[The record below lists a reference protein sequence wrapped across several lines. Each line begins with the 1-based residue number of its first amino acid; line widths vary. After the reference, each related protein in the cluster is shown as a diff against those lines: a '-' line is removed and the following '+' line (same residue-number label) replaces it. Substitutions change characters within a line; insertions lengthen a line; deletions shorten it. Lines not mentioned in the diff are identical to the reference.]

1 MGIFLGPRT
10 DPHLFVSSAFVL
22 HFLFQDLG
30 KTSTQGCLDPPL
42 PLHFVIIFGKK
53 VLIGRELFNALPQ
66 GRNKS
71 AQTPTS
77 GVDKGHELRGSGLQ
91 RQPPVCVI
99 LLGLNP
105 HESILQSRLC
115 ADNRHMAPRKGAFS
129 QNEIK
134 SLLMHL
140 TQGHINLSSAS
151 HRQLDLVYRHCSRPG
166 SQQYVYYFCT
176 KFPFTKQSSTLISRL
191 IQAERTGS
199 RSMGKEGESLSSS
212 TKSNAIPDITH
223 IWGPLVF
230 TVFL

>member
-10 DPHLFVSSAFVL
+10 DPYLFVSSAFVL

-30 KTSTQGCLDPPL
+30 KTSTQCCLDPPL

-91 RQPPVCVI
+91 KQPPAYVV
-99 LLGLNP
+99 LPTAASQPLGLNP
-105 HESILQSRLC
+105 HKSILQLRLC
-115 ADNRHMAPRKGAFS
+115 ADNRHMVPRKGAVS

-176 KFPFTKQSSTLISRL
+176 NIPF
-191 IQAERTGS
+191 
-199 RSMGKEGESLSSS
+199 
-212 TKSNAIPDITH
+212 H
-223 IWGPLVF
+223 
-230 TVFL
+230 

>member
-10 DPHLFVSSAFVL
+10 DPYLFVSSAFVL

-30 KTSTQGCLDPPL
+30 KTSTQRCLDPPL

-77 GVDKGHELRGSGLQ
+77 GGDKGHWLRGSGLQ
-91 RQPPVCVI
+91 RQPPAYAI
-99 LLGLNP
+99 LMAALQPLGLNL
-105 HESILQSRLC
+105 HESILQPRLY
-115 ADNRHMAPRKGAFS
+115 ADNRHMVPRRGAVS

-140 TQGHINLSSAS
+140 TQGHINLPSAS

-176 KFPFTKQSSTLISRL
+176 NIPF
-191 IQAERTGS
+191 
-199 RSMGKEGESLSSS
+199 
-212 TKSNAIPDITH
+212 H
-223 IWGPLVF
+223 
-230 TVFL
+230 